1 MESAWVTCPSC
12 QLKHRSRPEGTCPRC
27 GGAIGV
33 APEGF
38 APPAPAA
45 DASAALPWNGGE
57 AVQASGPEDVNPAL
71 RLPGAV
77 LLLNAVLVMA
87 ERALVPGL
95 GGDAPGG
102 MGAGVVSIVI
112 DAALGISLLTG
123 SERYRSLA
131 TLRAA
136 LGLLVFTGLHLFR
149 GDMVSAV
156 VQLVFSASLLMLLA
170 GTPSGLRRGLGV
182 LGVALCM
189 LLEVAG
195 LYALRTGRD
204 LFGGVFSGAKEVK
217 GGVIAGR
224 KFPYR
229 MNVPGASW
237 RMRSEE
243 SAAKDNAMVDRW
255 LIHPKTGANLLI
267 IGEALPAGSQLNLGL
282 FGKNVVNNLRK
293 GMSVFETREPIC
305 DNFGGIP
312 TCVIRGSGSADMM
325 ALEYEIRLF
334 STPGAA
340 YQFIAFGPTESFTG
354 LQDELRQAAQSFTT
368 E

>member
-1 MESAWVTCPSC
+1 LESAWVTCPSC

-57 AVQASGPEDVNPAL
+57 AAQASGPEEVNPAL

-77 LLLNAVLVMA
+77 LLLNAVLVVA

-102 MGAGVVSIVI
+102 IGGAGIVSIVI

-170 GTPSGLRRGLGV
+170 GTPSGLRRGLGL

-217 GGVIAGR
+217 GGVIEGR
-224 KFPYR
+224 KFSYR

-237 RMRSEE
+237 RTRRWRSSTR
-243 SAAKDNAMVDRW
+243 SACSPRRARPTSSSPLAHRE
-255 LIHPKTGANLLI
+255 LHGPPGRAAAGGAVLHHRVSPG
-267 IGEALPAGSQLNLGL
+267 GEGARGVSAPRAPHEQL
-282 FGKNVVNNLRK
+282 
-293 GMSVFETREPIC
+293 
-305 DNFGGIP
+305 
-312 TCVIRGSGSADMM
+312 RGSRGSASP
-325 ALEYEIRLF
+325 AR
-334 STPGAA
+334 SPRRTA
-340 YQFIAFGPTESFTG
+340 
-354 LQDELRQAAQSFTT
+354 
-368 E
+368 